1 MQAIY
6 KPARANQKV
15 IHFRSEAIIISSPSH
30 FVLSAILRVEK
41 MLARGGKNKT
51 DIYIDIVKAFVND
64 SIIRVETY
72 AKELLSAIAEGDML
86 RTYLTALRRL
96 IKHIPINTISLR
108 RKIADHLIEM
118 ERYAL

>member
-1 MQAIY
+1 MLIKPTLIFAMTIVTERIYKTITTFCRRNSKLGVIGKVVQAIY

-30 FVLSAILRVEK
+30 FVL
-41 MLARGGKNKT
+41 
-51 DIYIDIVKAFVND
+51 
-64 SIIRVETY
+64 Y